1 MRIRHLSLTN
11 FRLYSRLEA
20 SLPSGALILVGA
32 NAQGK
37 TSLLEAI
44 FYLATGQSHHATSD
58 RQLIN
63 FLALRGEPLPFAR
76 IVAEAAAAAEPNTPK
91 RIEIRLVLDPTQ
103 AGDGR
108 LRKEVLVNG
117 VKRRVGELAGLVN
130 VVLFL
135 PQDLTIIEGSPSDR
149 RRYIDLALGQ
159 VDPTYSFALSE
170 YGKVLSQ
177 RNALL
182 KQLQERGGSESQL
195 DFWDE
200 RLAEHGALQFSGR
213 AAALAELE
221 TLASAIHRDLTRG
234 AGGLR
239 LAYHPAY
246 DPAAAPEGQL
256 GLPIDVPVHRAGQP
270 VAEVQAGLMDRL
282 RATRGEEIARGMTV
296 TGPHRDEIRFIAGG
310 IDLGTYGSRGQA
322 RTAVLALKLA
332 EVEWMRG
339 KTGEWPILLLDEV
352 LAELDSSR
360 RSELLARLGGAEQ
373 VVMTTTDLSLFP
385 PEARVGATVWQVDG
399 GRIAEKDEGG

>member
-1 MRIRHLSLTN
+1 MLIRHLSLTN

-20 SLPSGALILVGA
+20 SLPSGSLILVGP

-44 FYLATGQSHHATSD
+44 FYLATGQSHHASSD

-63 FLALRGEPLPFAR
+63 FLALRTEPLPFAR
-76 IVAEAAAAAEPNTPK
+76 IVAEAAGAADSSSPK

-103 AGDGR
+103 TGDGR
-108 LRKEVLVNG
+108 LRKEVIVNG

-170 YGKVLSQ
+170 YGKVLTQ

-182 KQLQERGGSESQL
+182 KQLQERGGAQSQL

-200 RLAEHGALQFSGR
+200 RLAEHGAVLFTGR

-221 TLASAIHRDLTRG
+221 ILASAIHRDLTRG
-234 AGGLR
+234 ADGLR

-256 GLPIDVPVHRAGQP
+256 GLPLDVPVHRAGQP
-270 VAEVQAGLMDRL
+270 AAEVQAGLIDRL
-282 RATRGEEIARGMTV
+282 RAMRAEEIARGVTV
-296 TGPHRDEIRFIAGG
+296 SGPHRDEIRFIAGG

-339 KTGEWPILLLDEV
+339 KTGQWPILLLDEV
-352 LAELDSSR
+352 LAELDSAR
-360 RSELLARLGGAEQ
+360 RQELLARLGGAEQ

-385 PEARVGATVWQVDG
+385 AEARIGATVWQVDG
-399 GRIAEKDEGG
+399 GRIVEQNA